1 MAVSI
6 PLGTTFTQLPFPGTS
21 TYTALQ
27 PDGFGDNTL
36 SDSWAKGVL
45 TRLLGCN
52 RSFPLPIVFPD
63 AMDIGYKTDKIL
75 HLYRKAEDIT
85 REILHPTIQ
94 TAFFDRLVFDDERNY
109 FEVSALFFDKLAAS
123 GRMDLYVEHKNL
135 IAFIVG
141 ITEMMKKQDAL
152 IAEFY
157 SMSATSLTTR
167 KTMPTDMLKS
177 ILGDIKKVHATP
189 DARILINKIYFL
201 AVNIDLNLQRF
212 NDKVDQTSNDILE
225 VIYDVFR
232 PEGF

>member
-1 MAVSI
+1 MAVSV
-6 PLGTTFTQLPFPGTS
+6 PLGNTVTQLPFPGTS
-21 TYTALQ
+21 TFTALQ
-27 PDGFGDNTL
+27 PNAFGDNTL

-45 TRLLGCN
+45 ARLLGGN
-52 RSFPLPIVFPD
+52 RNFPLPVVFPEG
-63 AMDIGYKTDKIL
+63 MDIRSKPDKIL
-75 HLYRKAEDIT
+75 HLYQKSDDIT

-109 FEVSALFFDKLAAS
+109 FELSALFFDKLAAS

-135 IAFIVG
+135 IAYIVG

-167 KTMPTDMLKS
+167 KTMPTDMLKD
-177 ILGDIKKVHATP
+177 IIGDIEKLRATP
-189 DARILINKIYFL
+189 DARILINKLYFL

-225 VIYDVFR
+225 IVKEVFSM
-232 PEGF
+232 